1 MAPGENREITVRLD
15 GVRSLDPA
23 SDGVTFS
30 SANTNIATVS
40 AAGII
45 TAVASGETTITVA
58 HGDSSATISVAI
70 Q

>member
-1 MAPGENREITVRLD
+1 MTPGESREITVRLD

-23 SDGVTFS
+23 SDGVIFS
-30 SANTNIATVS
+30 SANTNVATVS

-45 TAVASGETTITVA
+45 TAVASGNTTITVA

>member
-1 MAPGENREITVRLD
+1 MTPGENREITVRID

-23 SDGVTFS
+23 SDEITFAS
-30 SANTNIATVS
+30 GNTNIATVS

-45 TAVASGETTITVA
+45 TAVATGNTTITVTR
-58 HGDSSATISVAI
+58 GDSSATISVAI

>member
-1 MAPGENREITVRLD
+1 MTPGENREITVRLD

-30 SANTNIATVS
+30 SADISIAAVS

-45 TAVASGETTITVA
+45 TAVATGNTTITVA

>member
-1 MAPGENREITVRLD
+1 MTPGESREITVRLD

-30 SANTNIATVS
+30 SADTSVATVS

-45 TAVASGETTITVA
+45 TAVASGNTTITVA